1 MSGDLGSVLKQLV
14 EGMNPDLRKFF
25 RPSLI
30 GKVVAVH
37 DAEYLVDVVVGGNDT
52 EDDPGLA
59 LPDVPV
65 ASLFAQDGYGIWA
78 LPEVDAEV
86 TISFHNGDVTQPYV
100 ESPIYFKNSGS
111 PQGFTTGTI
120 AIRGKQGQK
129 LEFKPATNEIVLSA
143 ASVKIVSTDKRQEA
157 IEGDQPVRVNG
168 SRATTVAGE
177 EALTADSW
185 KVTVAKKATIVA
197 GTLLEQT
204 RGDLTQQVGG
214 SLNQRVAGG
223 VSRQVAGGATDA
235 VAFSKRE
242 IVGGSYQMLVA
253 ATLGI
258 ADPQAAYSVLVGP
271 GVNAQMNFDAVGG
284 TINVGAGMTTPPLM
298 VNVGSAFSGP
308 VQLGGMGAVGQG
320 AIYGPALVILL
331 GTLLTALESSLQIGN
346 LGAPTAPNPAFVT
359 LCEAVRAQLPG
370 LLSSKVFISAA

>member
-1 MSGDLGSVLKQLV
+1 MNGDLGSVLKQLV
-14 EGMNPDLRKFF
+14 EGMNPDLRKYF
-25 RPSLI
+25 RPSLL
-30 GKVVAVH
+30 GRVDAVH
-37 DAEYLVDVVVGGNDT
+37 EAEYRVDVIVGGDGTT
-52 EDDPGLA
+52 ENPGLA

-86 TISFHNGDVTQPYV
+86 TISFYEGDVTQPYV
-100 ESPIYFKNSGS
+100 EAPRWDKNGS

-143 ASVKIVSTDKRQEA
+143 ASVKIIGTDKRQEA

-168 SRATTVAGE
+168 SRTTTVAGE
-177 EALTADSW
+177 ESLTADSW
-185 KVTVAKKATIVA
+185 KVTVAKKATISA
-197 GTLLEQT
+197 QSLTETT

-253 ATLGI
+253 ATPGI
-258 ADPQAAYSVLVGP
+258 ADPLAAYSILVGSP
-271 GVNAQMNFDAVGG
+271 GKLNLDALGGEVN
-284 TINVGAGMTTPPLM
+284 IGAGLTTPPLL
-298 VNVGSAFSGP
+298 VNIGSATPGLGP
-308 VQLGGMGAVGQG
+308 VYLGGVAALAQPAVVGNVLY
-320 AIYGPALVILL
+320 A
-331 GTLLTALESSLQIGN
+331 LLTALLTALKTPLQIGN
-346 LGAPTAPNPAFVT
+346 LGAPTIPNPAFIA
-359 LCEAVRAQLPG
+359 LIAPIEALMAT
-370 LLSSKVFISAA
+370 LLSSKVFVAPI